1 MGKKVSDFLKSEIL
15 SSVFYLA
22 FGLCLLLVPDQTV
35 NIICKIVFGLVMI
48 ASGIYHIVIYT
59 AEKEK
64 ATILDLFTGVIVMV
78 LGIFLFFT
86 PQIVIKILPYLL
98 GALVL
103 VDSIWK
109 IKGSYRLKKAQRG
122 RWKIILIGCLVF
134 IALGVSM
141 LLRNLL
147 LFLGSLIFYA
157 WGEPVYVILM
167 LFSSIFNYYMGTELE
182 RLYYDDRK
190 QKINLIFSII
200 INLAVLVFFKYYG
213 FLLNTIG
220 GIIGIHI
227 PHPELSL
234 PIGLS
239 FYTFRNLSYLFD
251 IYLSKVSAQR
261 NFLTFSVYSTMF
273 PYTSAGPIVRYTDIE
288 TQLKQRTINISK
300 FGIGA
305 ELFVKGLAKKVLLA
319 DNLSV
324 LYSSICGHPQM
335 SVFTSWLGILAYTM
349 QLYFDFSGYSDM
361 AIGLGKMLGFDF
373 NKNFDYPYISTSV
386 SEFWRRWHISLGS
399 WFRDYIY
406 IPLGGNR
413 VSTLKHIRNI
423 LVVWAL
429 TGLWHGA
436 SWNFVLWG
444 VYYGLFLLL
453 EKFVLQKYLK
463 KIPSWLCTVYTMLVV
478 MIGWV
483 FFSQTDFGALGHYLG
498 TMFGIGASGFIDK
511 TALYYLKTGFI
522 LLLISILM
530 CRPAPYQYFKRLVRR
545 RPVAAVIINLILFA
559 LSIAYMVY
567 NSYTPFLYAK
577 F

>member
-1 MGKKVSDFLKSEIL
+1 MVFNSIFFIFCFLP
-15 SSVFYLA
+15 VFMMIYY
-22 FGLCLLLVPDQTV
+22 LVPG
-35 NIICKIVFGLVMI
+35 K
-48 ASGIYHIVIYT
+48 
-59 AEKEK
+59 
-64 ATILDLFTGVIVMV
+64 
-78 LGIFLFFT
+78 
-86 PQIVIKILPYLL
+86 
-98 GALVL
+98 
-103 VDSIWK
+103 
-109 IKGSYRLKKAQRG
+109 
-122 RWKIILIGCLVF
+122 
-134 IALGVSM
+134 
-141 LLRNLL
+141 LRNLL

-190 QKINLIFSII
+190 QKINLVFSII

-273 PYTSAGPIVRYTDIE
+273 PYTSTGPIVRYTDIE
-288 TQLKQRTINISK
+288 TQLKQRTINIFK

-361 AIGLGKMLGFDF
+361 AIGLGRMFGFHFLENF
-373 NKNFDYPYISTSV
+373 NYPYISGSIR
-386 SEFWRRWHISLGS
+386 EFWRRWHISLSS
-399 WFRDYIY
+399 WFRDYVY

-413 VSTLKHIRNI
+413 VSKSRHIFN
-423 LVVWAL
+423 LMVVWFL

-436 SWNFVLWG
+436 AWNFVAWG
-444 VYYGLFLLL
+444 LYYGIILII
-453 EKFVLQKYLK
+453 EKYILSPVLDKL
-463 KIPSWLCTVYTMLVV
+463 PSVVRHIYSIVLVV
-478 MIGWV
+478 IGWV
-483 FFSQTDFGALGHYLG
+483 LFFSPSLGGAARYLGMMFGAGAHGVADRESLYLLTTNLVLWIILIIG
-498 TMFGIGASGFIDK
+498 STPLTDVRYQHMLRRKKWNTTLLNGIVYAV
-511 TALYYLKTGFI
+511 LFI
-522 LLLISILM
+522 L
-530 CRPAPYQYFKRLVRR
+530 C
-545 RPVAAVIINLILFA
+545 
-559 LSIAYMVY
+559 IAYLVTETY
-567 NSYTPFLYAK
+567 NPFLY
-577 F
+577 FRF

>member
-1 MGKKVSDFLKSEIL
+1 MVFNSIFFIFCFLP
-15 SSVFYLA
+15 VFMLIYY
-22 FGLCLLLVPDQTV
+22 LVPG
-35 NIICKIVFGLVMI
+35 K
-48 ASGIYHIVIYT
+48 
-59 AEKEK
+59 
-64 ATILDLFTGVIVMV
+64 
-78 LGIFLFFT
+78 
-86 PQIVIKILPYLL
+86 
-98 GALVL
+98 
-103 VDSIWK
+103 
-109 IKGSYRLKKAQRG
+109 
-122 RWKIILIGCLVF
+122 
-134 IALGVSM
+134 
-141 LLRNLL
+141 LRNLL

-261 NFLTFSVYSTMF
+261 NFLTFAVYSTMF

-300 FGIGA
+300 FGTGA

-361 AIGLGKMLGFDF
+361 AIGLGKMLEFRTMGCLLRTLPFTRKICTSEISE
-373 NKNFDYPYISTSV
+373 KNTILALHCIHYACSHDRMGILQPDRLWCPWPLPWNYVWDRSFRFHRQNCTLLPQDRIYPSSDQYSYVPSC
-386 SEFWRRWHISLGS
+386 SL
-399 WFRDYIY
+399 
-406 IPLGGNR
+406 P
-413 VSTLKHIRNI
+413 
-423 LVVWAL
+423 
-429 TGLWHGA
+429 
-436 SWNFVLWG
+436 VL
-444 VYYGLFLLL
+444 
-453 EKFVLQKYLK
+453 
-463 KIPSWLCTVYTMLVV
+463 
-478 MIGWV
+478 
-483 FFSQTDFGALGHYLG
+483 
-498 TMFGIGASGFIDK
+498 
-511 TALYYLKTGFI
+511 
-522 LLLISILM
+522 
-530 CRPAPYQYFKRLVRR
+530 
-545 RPVAAVIINLILFA
+545 
-559 LSIAYMVY
+559 
-567 NSYTPFLYAK
+567 
-577 F
+577 

>member
-1 MGKKVSDFLKSEIL
+1 MVFNSVIFIFCFL
-15 SSVFYLA
+15 
-22 FGLCLLLVPDQTV
+22 P
-35 NIICKIVFGLVMI
+35 
-48 ASGIYHIVIYT
+48 
-59 AEKEK
+59 
-64 ATILDLFTGVIVMV
+64 
-78 LGIFLFFT
+78 IFLLIYYFV
-86 PQIVIKILPYLL
+86 PAKARNP
-98 GALVL
+98 VL
-103 VDSIWK
+103 F
-109 IKGSYRLKKAQRG
+109 A
-122 RWKIILIGCLVF
+122 
-134 IALGVSM
+134 
-141 LLRNLL
+141 
-147 LFLGSLIFYA
+147 GSLFFYA
-157 WGEPVYVILM
+157 WGDPTYLVLM
-167 LFSSIFNYYMGTELE
+167 LFSSFFNYYMGKELGKITDE
-182 RLYYDDRK
+182 DPSRK
-190 QKINLIFSII
+190 RNLIFAVV
-200 INLAVLVFFKYYG
+200 INLLILGFFKYWG
-213 FLLNTIG
+213 FFLDAISGVTGLKLTY
-220 GIIGIHI
+220 
-227 PHPELSL
+227 PQLAL

-239 FYTFRNLSYLFD
+239 FYTFKNLSYILD
-251 IYLSKVSAQR
+251 IYMGKTEPCKGFFPYA
-261 NFLTFSVYSTMF
+261 VYSTMF
-273 PYTSAGPIVRYTDIE
+273 PHMTAGPIVRYTDISE
-288 TQLKQRTINISK
+288 SISRRSINTTRL
-300 FGIGA
+300 GAGA
-305 ELFVKGLAKKVLLA
+305 ELFIKGLSKKVLLA
-319 DNLSV
+319 DNLSA
-324 LYSSICGHPQM
+324 LYTTLQASGT
-335 SVFTSWLGILAYTM
+335 TSFVGTWLAIGAYTLE
-349 QLYFDFSGYSDM
+349 LYFDFSGYSDM
-361 AIGLGKMLGFDF
+361 AIGLGQMLGFNF

>member
-1 MGKKVSDFLKSEIL
+1 MVFNSIFFIFCFLP
-15 SSVFYLA
+15 VFMLIYY
-22 FGLCLLLVPDQTV
+22 LVPG
-35 NIICKIVFGLVMI
+35 K
-48 ASGIYHIVIYT
+48 
-59 AEKEK
+59 
-64 ATILDLFTGVIVMV
+64 
-78 LGIFLFFT
+78 
-86 PQIVIKILPYLL
+86 
-98 GALVL
+98 
-103 VDSIWK
+103 
-109 IKGSYRLKKAQRG
+109 
-122 RWKIILIGCLVF
+122 
-134 IALGVSM
+134 
-141 LLRNLL
+141 LRNLI
-147 LFLGSLIFYA
+147 LFLGSLVFYA

-167 LFSSIFNYYMGTELE
+167 LFSSIFNYYMGAELE
-182 RLYYDDRK
+182 RLYYDEKR
-190 QKINLIFSII
+190 QKLNLVFAVIV
-200 INLAVLVFFKYYG
+200 NLGILVFFKYYG

-220 GIIGIHI
+220 GITGLHI

-251 IYLSKVSAQR
+251 VYLSKISAQH
-261 NFLTFSVYSTMF
+261 NFLTFATYSTMF
-273 PYTSAGPIVRYTDIE
+273 PYTSAGPIVRYTDIQE
-288 TQLKQRTINISK
+288 QLNRRSINITR
-300 FGIGA
+300 FGMGA
-305 ELFVKGLAKKVLLA
+305 ELFIKGLAKKVILA
-319 DNLSV
+319 DNLSA
-324 LYSSICGHPQM
+324 LYAGICGTSRM
-335 SVFTSWLGILAYTM
+335 SVLTAWIGIFAYTM

-373 NKNFDYPYISTSV
+373 KKNFDYPYISTSV

-399 WFRDYIY
+399 WFRDYTY

-413 VSTLKHIRNI
+413 VSTLKHVRNI

-453 EKFVLQKYLK
+453 EKFVLASLLERLPQ
-463 KIPSWLCTVYTMLVV
+463 WLRIAYTMFVV

-483 FFSQTDFGALGHYLG
+483 FFSQTDFSALGTYLG
-498 TMFGIGASGFIDK
+498 TLFGIGAAGFADS

-522 LLLISILM
+522 LFVVSILA
-530 CRPAPYQYFKRLVRR
+530 CRPWLYQQFKRLLQR
-545 RPVAAVIINLILFA
+545 RPMTAVLVNFILLA

>member
-1 MGKKVSDFLKSEIL
+1 M
-15 SSVFYLA
+15 
-22 FGLCLLLVPDQTV
+22 
-35 NIICKIVFGLVMI
+35 
-48 ASGIYHIVIYT
+48 
-59 AEKEK
+59 
-64 ATILDLFTGVIVMV
+64 
-78 LGIFLFFT
+78 
-86 PQIVIKILPYLL
+86 
-98 GALVL
+98 
-103 VDSIWK
+103 
-109 IKGSYRLKKAQRG
+109 
-122 RWKIILIGCLVF
+122 
-134 IALGVSM
+134 
-141 LLRNLL
+141 
-147 LFLGSLIFYA
+147 
-157 WGEPVYVILM
+157 ILM

-261 NFLTFSVYSTMF
+261 NFLTFAVYSTMF

-324 LYSSICGHPQM
+324 LYSSICGYPQM

-361 AIGLGKMLGFDF
+361 AVGLGKMFGFEF
-373 NKNFDYPYISTSV
+373 RKNFNYPYISTSIR
-386 SEFWRRWHISLGS
+386 EFWRRWHISLSS
-399 WFRDYIY
+399 WFREYVY

-413 VSTLKHIRNI
+413 KGLARQLFNI
-423 LVVWAL
+423 MVVWML

-436 SWNFVLWG
+436 NWNFVLWG
-444 VYYGLFLLL
+444 VYYGVLLMIEKLFLLKWL
-453 EKFVLQKYLK
+453 DKLPNWIGHIYSMFLVVIGWTIFAQTDIHQLGEYLK
-463 KIPSWLCTVYTMLVV
+463 
-478 MIGWV
+478 
-483 FFSQTDFGALGHYLG
+483 
-498 TMFGIGASGFIDK
+498 TMFGIGHVAVADSDFLYFLGSNAVLLVALIAASID
-511 TALYYLKTGFI
+511 YRVWMRRLKLGKDATVYDTIATSKGWTIAKPVLMVVF
-522 LLLISILM
+522 LLVSF
-530 CRPAPYQYFKRLVRR
+530 AFLVGD
-545 RPVAAVIINLILFA
+545 
-559 LSIAYMVY
+559 SY
-567 NSYTPFLYAK
+567 NPFLY
-577 F
+577 FRF

>member
-1 MGKKVSDFLKSEIL
+1 MLI
-15 SSVFYLA
+15 YY
-22 FGLCLLLVPDQTV
+22 LVPG
-35 NIICKIVFGLVMI
+35 K
-48 ASGIYHIVIYT
+48 
-59 AEKEK
+59 
-64 ATILDLFTGVIVMV
+64 
-78 LGIFLFFT
+78 
-86 PQIVIKILPYLL
+86 
-98 GALVL
+98 
-103 VDSIWK
+103 
-109 IKGSYRLKKAQRG
+109 
-122 RWKIILIGCLVF
+122 
-134 IALGVSM
+134 
-141 LLRNLL
+141 LRNLI
-147 LFLGSLIFYA
+147 LFLGSLVFYA

-167 LFSSIFNYYMGTELE
+167 LFSSIFNYYMGAELE
-182 RLYYDDRK
+182 RLYYDEKR
-190 QKINLIFSII
+190 QKLNLVFAVIV
-200 INLAVLVFFKYYG
+200 NLGILVFFKYYG

-220 GIIGIHI
+220 GITGLHI

-251 IYLSKVSAQR
+251 VYLSKISAQH
-261 NFLTFSVYSTMF
+261 NFLTFATYSTMF
-273 PYTSAGPIVRYTDIE
+273 PYTSAGPIVRYTDIQE
-288 TQLKQRTINISK
+288 QLNRRSINITR
-300 FGIGA
+300 FGMGA
-305 ELFVKGLAKKVLLA
+305 ELFIKGLAKKVILA
-319 DNLSV
+319 DNLSA
-324 LYSSICGHPQM
+324 LYAGICGTSRM
-335 SVFTSWLGILAYTM
+335 SVLTAWIGIFAYTM

-373 NKNFDYPYISTSV
+373 KKNFDYPYISTSV

-399 WFRDYIY
+399 WFRDYTY

-413 VSTLKHIRNI
+413 VSTLKHVRNI

-453 EKFVLQKYLK
+453 EKFVLASLLERLPQ
-463 KIPSWLCTVYTMLVV
+463 WLRIAYTMLVV

-483 FFSQTDFGALGHYLG
+483 FFSQTDFSALGTYLG
-498 TMFGIGASGFIDK
+498 TLFGIGAAGFADS

-522 LLLISILM
+522 LFVVSILA
-530 CRPAPYQYFKRLVRR
+530 CRPGLYQQFKRLLQR
-545 RPVAAVIINLILFA
+545 RPMTAVLVNFILLA

>member
-1 MGKKVSDFLKSEIL
+1 MVFNSIFFIFCFLP
-15 SSVFYLA
+15 VFMMIYY
-22 FGLCLLLVPDQTV
+22 LVPG
-35 NIICKIVFGLVMI
+35 K
-48 ASGIYHIVIYT
+48 
-59 AEKEK
+59 
-64 ATILDLFTGVIVMV
+64 
-78 LGIFLFFT
+78 
-86 PQIVIKILPYLL
+86 
-98 GALVL
+98 
-103 VDSIWK
+103 
-109 IKGSYRLKKAQRG
+109 
-122 RWKIILIGCLVF
+122 
-134 IALGVSM
+134 
-141 LLRNLL
+141 LRNLL

-261 NFLTFSVYSTMF
+261 NFLTFAVYSTMF

-386 SEFWRRWHISLGS
+386 SEFWRRWHISLSS
-399 WFRDYIY
+399 WFREYVY

-413 VSTLKHIRNI
+413 KGLVRQLFNI
-423 LVVWAL
+423 MVVWML

-436 SWNFVLWG
+436 NWNFVLWG
-444 VYYGLFLLL
+444 VYYGVLLMIEKLFLLKWL
-453 EKFVLQKYLK
+453 DKLPNWIGHIYSMFLVVIGWTIFAQTDIHQLGEYLK
-463 KIPSWLCTVYTMLVV
+463 
-478 MIGWV
+478 
-483 FFSQTDFGALGHYLG
+483 
-498 TMFGIGASGFIDK
+498 TMFGIGHVAVADSDFLYFLGSNAVLLVALIAASID
-511 TALYYLKTGFI
+511 YRVWMRRLKQGKDATVYDAIATSKGWTIAKPVLMVVF
-522 LLLISILM
+522 LLVSF
-530 CRPAPYQYFKRLVRR
+530 AFLVGD
-545 RPVAAVIINLILFA
+545 
-559 LSIAYMVY
+559 SY
-567 NSYTPFLYAK
+567 NPFLY
-577 F
+577 FRF

>member
-1 MGKKVSDFLKSEIL
+1 MVFNSIFFIFCFLP
-15 SSVFYLA
+15 VFMLIYY
-22 FGLCLLLVPDQTV
+22 LVPG
-35 NIICKIVFGLVMI
+35 K
-48 ASGIYHIVIYT
+48 
-59 AEKEK
+59 
-64 ATILDLFTGVIVMV
+64 
-78 LGIFLFFT
+78 
-86 PQIVIKILPYLL
+86 
-98 GALVL
+98 
-103 VDSIWK
+103 
-109 IKGSYRLKKAQRG
+109 
-122 RWKIILIGCLVF
+122 
-134 IALGVSM
+134 
-141 LLRNLL
+141 LRNLL

-399 WFRDYIY
+399 WFRDYVY
-406 IPLGGNR
+406 FPMGGSRCGKGKMVFN
-413 VSTLKHIRNI
+413 
-423 LVVWAL
+423 LVVVWLL
-429 TGLWHGA
+429 TGLWHGEGVNFLLWGA
-436 SWNFVLWG
+436 ILGLLIIMEKLWYGKYLQKLPVLGHIYLVILIPLSWVVFAITDPGQLGTYFCRLFPLLGNGGVAVNAQDIVKYLQGYGGLLAIGIVLCIPAVFDFYEKHKKNPVVILMLFVLFW
-444 VYYGLFLLL
+444 
-453 EKFVLQKYLK
+453 
-463 KIPSWLCTVYTMLVV
+463 
-478 MIGWV
+478 
-483 FFSQTDFGALGHYLG
+483 
-498 TMFGIGASGFIDK
+498 
-511 TALYYLKTGFI
+511 
-522 LLLISILM
+522 ISI
-530 CRPAPYQYFKRLVRR
+530 YFVSST
-545 RPVAAVIINLILFA
+545 AGN
-559 LSIAYMVY
+559 
-567 NSYTPFLYAK
+567 PFMYLN

>member
-1 MGKKVSDFLKSEIL
+1 MVFNSIFFIFCFLP
-15 SSVFYLA
+15 VFMLIYY
-22 FGLCLLLVPDQTV
+22 LVPG
-35 NIICKIVFGLVMI
+35 K
-48 ASGIYHIVIYT
+48 
-59 AEKEK
+59 
-64 ATILDLFTGVIVMV
+64 
-78 LGIFLFFT
+78 
-86 PQIVIKILPYLL
+86 
-98 GALVL
+98 
-103 VDSIWK
+103 
-109 IKGSYRLKKAQRG
+109 
-122 RWKIILIGCLVF
+122 
-134 IALGVSM
+134 
-141 LLRNLL
+141 LRNLL

-349 QLYFDFSGYSDM
+349 QLLTSAAIRIWPSVWEKCWDLILIRTLIIPIFPPVFLNSGD
-361 AIGLGKMLGFDF
+361 AGI
-373 NKNFDYPYISTSV
+373 
-386 SEFWRRWHISLGS
+386 
-399 WFRDYIY
+399 
-406 IPLGGNR
+406 
-413 VSTLKHIRNI
+413 
-423 LVVWAL
+423 
-429 TGLWHGA
+429 
-436 SWNFVLWG
+436 
-444 VYYGLFLLL
+444 FLL
-453 EKFVLQKYLK
+453 EAGSE
-463 KIPSWLCTVYTMLVV
+463 I
-478 MIGWV
+478 I
-483 FFSQTDFGALGHYLG
+483 
-498 TMFGIGASGFIDK
+498 FI
-511 TALYYLKTGFI
+511 
-522 LLLISILM
+522 S
-530 CRPAPYQYFKRLVRR
+530 RL
-545 RPVAAVIINLILFA
+545 AVIGSPL
-559 LSIAYMVY
+559 
-567 NSYTPFLYAK
+567 
-577 F
+577 

>member
-1 MGKKVSDFLKSEIL
+1 M
-15 SSVFYLA
+15 
-22 FGLCLLLVPDQTV
+22 
-35 NIICKIVFGLVMI
+35 
-48 ASGIYHIVIYT
+48 
-59 AEKEK
+59 
-64 ATILDLFTGVIVMV
+64 
-78 LGIFLFFT
+78 
-86 PQIVIKILPYLL
+86 
-98 GALVL
+98 
-103 VDSIWK
+103 
-109 IKGSYRLKKAQRG
+109 
-122 RWKIILIGCLVF
+122 
-134 IALGVSM
+134 
-141 LLRNLL
+141 
-147 LFLGSLIFYA
+147 
-157 WGEPVYVILM
+157 
-167 LFSSIFNYYMGTELE
+167 
-182 RLYYDDRK
+182 
-190 QKINLIFSII
+190 
-200 INLAVLVFFKYYG
+200 FFKYYG

-436 SWNFVLWG
+436 SCIHYACSHDRMGILQPDRLWCPWPLPWNYVWDRSFR
-444 VYYGLFLLL
+444 FHRQNCTLLP
-453 EKFVLQKYLK
+453 QDRIY
-463 KIPSWLCTVYTMLVV
+463 PSSDQYSCMPSDSL
-478 MIGWV
+478 
-483 FFSQTDFGALGHYLG
+483 
-498 TMFGIGASGFIDK
+498 
-511 TALYYLKTGFI
+511 
-522 LLLISILM
+522 
-530 CRPAPYQYFKRLVRR
+530 PAF
-545 RPVAAVIINLILFA
+545 
-559 LSIAYMVY
+559 
-567 NSYTPFLYAK
+567 
-577 F
+577 

>member
-1 MGKKVSDFLKSEIL
+1 MVFNSIFFIFCFLP
-15 SSVFYLA
+15 VFMLIYY
-22 FGLCLLLVPDQTV
+22 LVPG
-35 NIICKIVFGLVMI
+35 K
-48 ASGIYHIVIYT
+48 
-59 AEKEK
+59 
-64 ATILDLFTGVIVMV
+64 
-78 LGIFLFFT
+78 
-86 PQIVIKILPYLL
+86 
-98 GALVL
+98 
-103 VDSIWK
+103 
-109 IKGSYRLKKAQRG
+109 
-122 RWKIILIGCLVF
+122 
-134 IALGVSM
+134 
-141 LLRNLL
+141 LRNLL

-261 NFLTFSVYSTMF
+261 NFLAFAVYSTMF

-324 LYSSICGHPQM
+324 LYSSICGHPRM
-335 SVFTSWLGILAYTM
+335 SVFTSWLGI
-349 QLYFDFSGYSDM
+349 
-361 AIGLGKMLGFDF
+361 
-373 NKNFDYPYISTSV
+373 
-386 SEFWRRWHISLGS
+386 LGS

-545 RPVAAVIINLILFA
+545 RPVVAVIINLILFA

>member
-1 MGKKVSDFLKSEIL
+1 MVFNSIFFIFCFLP
-15 SSVFYLA
+15 VFMLIYY
-22 FGLCLLLVPDQTV
+22 LVPG
-35 NIICKIVFGLVMI
+35 K
-48 ASGIYHIVIYT
+48 
-59 AEKEK
+59 
-64 ATILDLFTGVIVMV
+64 
-78 LGIFLFFT
+78 
-86 PQIVIKILPYLL
+86 
-98 GALVL
+98 
-103 VDSIWK
+103 
-109 IKGSYRLKKAQRG
+109 
-122 RWKIILIGCLVF
+122 
-134 IALGVSM
+134 
-141 LLRNLL
+141 LRNLL

-261 NFLTFSVYSTMF
+261 NFLTFAVYSTMF

-386 SEFWRRWHISLGS
+386 SEFWRRWHISLSS
-399 WFRDYIY
+399 WFREYVY

-413 VSTLKHIRNI
+413 KGLVRQLFNI
-423 LVVWAL
+423 MVVWML

-436 SWNFVLWG
+436 NWNFVLWG
-444 VYYGLFLLL
+444 VYYGVLLMIEKLFLLKWL
-453 EKFVLQKYLK
+453 DKLPNWIGHIYSMFLVVIGWTIFAQTDIHQLGEYLK
-463 KIPSWLCTVYTMLVV
+463 
-478 MIGWV
+478 
-483 FFSQTDFGALGHYLG
+483 
-498 TMFGIGASGFIDK
+498 TMFGIGH
-511 TALYYLKTGFI
+511 
-522 LLLISILM
+522 
-530 CRPAPYQYFKRLVRR
+530 
-545 RPVAAVIINLILFA
+545 VAVAD
-559 LSIAYMVY
+559 SD
-567 NSYTPFLYAK
+567 FLYFLGSNAVLLVALIAASID
-577 F
+577 

>member
-1 MGKKVSDFLKSEIL
+1 MVFNSIFFIFCFLP
-15 SSVFYLA
+15 VFMLIYY
-22 FGLCLLLVPDQTV
+22 LVPG
-35 NIICKIVFGLVMI
+35 K
-48 ASGIYHIVIYT
+48 
-59 AEKEK
+59 
-64 ATILDLFTGVIVMV
+64 
-78 LGIFLFFT
+78 
-86 PQIVIKILPYLL
+86 
-98 GALVL
+98 
-103 VDSIWK
+103 
-109 IKGSYRLKKAQRG
+109 
-122 RWKIILIGCLVF
+122 
-134 IALGVSM
+134 
-141 LLRNLL
+141 LRNLL

-261 NFLTFSVYSTMF
+261 NFLTFAVYSTMF

-288 TQLKQRTINISK
+288 TQLKQRTINISR

-436 SWNFVLWG
+436 SWNFVFWG
-444 VYYGLFLLL
+444 VYYGLLLLAEKFLLGRFL
-453 EKFVLQKYLK
+453 EKAPV
-463 KIPSWLCTVYTMLVV
+463 WLRNLYTMFAVI
-478 MIGWV
+478 IGWV
-483 FFSQTDFGALGHYLG
+483 FFSQTTPAAIGKMLGA
-498 TMFGIGASGFIDK
+498 MFGLGASCFADRASLY
-511 TALYYLKTGFI
+511 ALKSGL
-522 LLLISILM
+522 ILM
-530 CRPAPYQYFKRLVRR
+530 IISVISCRPGLYQYFKRLARR
-545 RPVAAVIINLILFA
+545 NTYLAAVINAILFF
-559 LSIAYMVY
+559 LCIAYMIY
-567 NSYTPFLYAK
+567 SSYTPFMYQQ

>member
-1 MGKKVSDFLKSEIL
+1 MVFNSIFFIFCFLP
-15 SSVFYLA
+15 VFMLIYY
-22 FGLCLLLVPDQTV
+22 LVPG
-35 NIICKIVFGLVMI
+35 K
-48 ASGIYHIVIYT
+48 
-59 AEKEK
+59 
-64 ATILDLFTGVIVMV
+64 
-78 LGIFLFFT
+78 
-86 PQIVIKILPYLL
+86 
-98 GALVL
+98 
-103 VDSIWK
+103 
-109 IKGSYRLKKAQRG
+109 
-122 RWKIILIGCLVF
+122 
-134 IALGVSM
+134 
-141 LLRNLL
+141 LRNLL

-190 QKINLIFSII
+190 QKINLVFSII

-261 NFLTFSVYSTMF
+261 NFLTFAVYSTMF

-288 TQLKQRTINISK
+288 TQLKQRTINISR

-413 VSTLKHIRNI
+413 VSTGRHIRNI

-436 SWNFVLWG
+436 SWNFVFWG
-444 VYYGLFLLL
+444 VYYGLLLLAEKFLLGRFL
-453 EKFVLQKYLK
+453 EKAPV
-463 KIPSWLCTVYTMLVV
+463 WLRNLYTMFAVI
-478 MIGWV
+478 IGWV
-483 FFSQTDFGALGHYLG
+483 FFSQTTPAAIGKMLGSMFGFGASC
-498 TMFGIGASGFIDK
+498 FADRASLY
-511 TALYYLKTGFI
+511 ALKSGL
-522 LLLISILM
+522 ILM
-530 CRPAPYQYFKRLVRR
+530 IISVISCRPGLYQYFKRLARR
-545 RPVAAVIINLILFA
+545 NTYLAAVINAILFF
-559 LSIAYMVY
+559 LCIAYMIY
-567 NSYTPFLYAK
+567 SSYTPFMYQQ

>member
-1 MGKKVSDFLKSEIL
+1 MLI
-15 SSVFYLA
+15 YY
-22 FGLCLLLVPDQTV
+22 LVPG
-35 NIICKIVFGLVMI
+35 K
-48 ASGIYHIVIYT
+48 
-59 AEKEK
+59 
-64 ATILDLFTGVIVMV
+64 
-78 LGIFLFFT
+78 
-86 PQIVIKILPYLL
+86 
-98 GALVL
+98 
-103 VDSIWK
+103 
-109 IKGSYRLKKAQRG
+109 
-122 RWKIILIGCLVF
+122 
-134 IALGVSM
+134 
-141 LLRNLL
+141 LRNLI
-147 LFLGSLIFYA
+147 LFLGSLVFYA

-167 LFSSIFNYYMGTELE
+167 LFSSIFNYYMGAELE
-182 RLYYDDRK
+182 RLYYDEKR
-190 QKINLIFSII
+190 QKL
-200 INLAVLVFFKYYG
+200 NLAFAVIVNLGILVFFKYYG

-220 GIIGIHI
+220 GITGLHI

-251 IYLSKVSAQR
+251 VYLSKISAQH
-261 NFLTFSVYSTMF
+261 NFLTFATYSTMF
-273 PYTSAGPIVRYTDIE
+273 PYTSAGPIVRYTDIQE
-288 TQLKQRTINISK
+288 QLNRRSINITR
-300 FGIGA
+300 FGMGA
-305 ELFVKGLAKKVLLA
+305 ELFIKGLAKKVILA
-319 DNLSV
+319 DNLSA
-324 LYSSICGHPQM
+324 LYAGICGTSRM
-335 SVFTSWLGILAYTM
+335 SVLTAWIGIFAYTM

-373 NKNFDYPYISTSV
+373 KKNFDYPYISTSV

-399 WFRDYIY
+399 WFRDYTY

-413 VSTLKHIRNI
+413 VSTLKHVRNI

-453 EKFVLQKYLK
+453 EKFVLASLLERLPQ
-463 KIPSWLCTVYTMLVV
+463 WLRIAYTMFVV

-483 FFSQTDFGALGHYLG
+483 FFSQTDFSALGTYLG
-498 TMFGIGASGFIDK
+498 TLFGIGAAGFADS

-522 LLLISILM
+522 LFVVSILA
-530 CRPAPYQYFKRLVRR
+530 CRPGLYQQFKRLLQR
-545 RPVAAVIINLILFA
+545 RPMTAVLVNFILLA